1 MPRGPRLYLPELP
14 YHVICRGN
22 NRNWVFHDDEDFE
35 AYLDIIRRY
44 QDKDGFHLHHWV
56 LMNNHI
62 HLLITPGQT
71 RPLAKSMQSIN
82 LAYSIWHARKYQRV
96 GHLWQGRF
104 RSIPIEQ
111 DAYLLEC
118 GRYIERNPIRAGLT
132 DDPAKYR
139 WTSYHVHVEEKQD
152 GLTEPHLLYLGLSN
166 DPSRRKQLYRDYVG
180 TDREHDEKELQ
191 EKMKSGFLG
200 SDQFQHVIE
209 SQAVSIRKPRRGRPR
224 NK

>member
-14 YHVICRGN
+14 YHIICRGN
-22 NRNWVFHDDEDFE
+22 NRNWVFLDDEDFE
-35 AYLDIIRRY
+35 AYLNIICRY
-44 QDKDGFHLHHWV
+44 RAKDGFHLHHWV
-56 LMNNHI
+56 LMNNHT

-82 LAYSIWHARKYQRV
+82 LAYSIWHSRKYQRT

-132 DDPAKYR
+132 DDPANYR
-139 WTSYHVHVEEKQD
+139 WTSYPAHVEGKQD
-152 GLTEPHLLYLGLSN
+152 ELTEPHDLYLALSN
-166 DPSRRKQLYRDYVG
+166 DPSRRKQLYKDYVESNRG
-180 TDREHDEKELQ
+180 REEKEFL
-191 EKMKSGFLG
+191 EKMKSGYLG
-200 SDQFQHVIE
+200 SDQFQQVIK
-209 SQAVSIRKPRRGRPR
+209 SQAMGMRKARRGRP
-224 NK
+224 KTK